1 MKKWSETHLLKTILS
16 AVFNSVK
23 KPIRISMSSINYRY
37 LVSGF
42 SKQFLH
48 LQNLRRYVG
57 GGRGA
62 LYVFKQ
68 IFLDAYE

>member
-23 KPIRISMSSINYRY
+23 KPIRISMFSINYRY

-48 LQNLRRYVG
+48 WQNLRGWRAG
-57 GGRGA
+57 GGG
-62 LYVFKQ
+62 
-68 IFLDAYE
+68 DAEPYTDLNKYF